1 MNSVKWFRALLKD
14 YLTDPPYATVREL
27 NPNQLVVQLP
37 DGGGCF
43 LVAIFVQENQTTDE
57 L

>member
-27 NPNQLVVQLP
+27 NPNQLVVQIP
-37 DGGGCF
+37 NGGGCF